1 MSRVFLRINY
11 LKEEKLVM
19 LRNQILKVKKNRLLK
34 LKNQKHSLTFQQFNL
49 EMICQ

>member
-34 LKNQKHSLTFQQFNL
+34 LKNQKH
-49 EMICQ
+49 